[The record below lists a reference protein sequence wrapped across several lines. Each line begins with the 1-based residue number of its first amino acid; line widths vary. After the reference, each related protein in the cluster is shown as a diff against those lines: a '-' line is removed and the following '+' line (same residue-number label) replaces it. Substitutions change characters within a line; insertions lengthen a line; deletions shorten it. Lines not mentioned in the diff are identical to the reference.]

1 MFMSEKNETPA
12 KPKKVKAPKPA
23 KVNKGDLPNPI
34 WYGPVMVG
42 FLLLGLLWI
51 LVYYISAYALPLGT
65 MWATSVPALNLQNWN
80 LVIGFGLLLVG
91 FGMTTR
97 WK

>member
-1 MFMSEKNETPA
+1 MSMSEKNETTA

-23 KVNKGDLPNPI
+23 KVNKGDLPNPV

-65 MWATSVPALNLQNWN
+65 MWATTFPALNLQNWN

>member
-51 LVYYISAYALPLGT
+51 LVYYI
-65 MWATSVPALNLQNWN
+65 
-80 LVIGFGLLLVG
+80 
-91 FGMTTR
+91 
-97 WK
+97 

>member
-1 MFMSEKNETPA
+1 
-12 KPKKVKAPKPA
+12 
-23 KVNKGDLPNPI
+23 
-34 WYGPVMVG
+34 
-42 FLLLGLLWI
+42 
-51 LVYYISAYALPLGT
+51 
-65 MWATSVPALNLQNWN
+65 MWATTVPALNLQNWN